1 MRHSSLSS
9 VAGSALS
16 SVWMRRSVLL
26 LSVAVLSGCGDAG
39 VHDVAQ
45 WMQEIKQQTRV
56 AVKPIE
62 PPKKFTPFA
71 YDAKGREDPYSL
83 NKMAVA
89 FAKSKTSGMLQPD
102 LNRRREALESYPLD
116 NLQMVGTL
124 SRGGLMYAVLRA
136 DKSIYRVKVG
146 NYIGQNFGMVTKIS
160 DTDVELKEV
169 VQDASGEWV
178 EREAKLELQET
189 QK

>member
-1 MRHSSLSS
+1 MRHSSLM
-9 VAGSALS
+9 L
-16 SVWMRRSVLL
+16 RS
-26 LSVAVLSGCGDAG
+26 AVLMSVTILGGCGDAG
-39 VHDVAQ
+39 VQDVAQ
-45 WMQEIKQQTRV
+45 WMQEVKQQTRV
-56 AVKPIE
+56 VVKPIT

-71 YDAKGREDPYSL
+71 YDAKDREDPFSS

-89 FAKSKTSGMLQPD
+89 FAKNRVNNSMQPD

-116 NLQMVGTL
+116 SMQMVGTL
-124 SRGGLMYAVLRA
+124 SKAGLTYAVLRA
-136 DKSIYRVKVG
+136 DKSIYRVKAG
-146 NYIGQNFGMVTKIS
+146 NYIGQNFGMVTKIT
-160 DTDVELKEV
+160 DTEVEIKEV